1 MHFGLTPPE
10 FGCTSQAKGGFEL
23 KAKTMLYWAAT
34 SLIALETLLGGV
46 VDLTHGRTGV
56 VSGPVVTQVVTSLGY
71 PVYILAIL
79 GIFKVPGAV
88 IIVVPGFLRLK
99 EWAYAGIAF
108 ELSGAVASNVEC
120 GKWGDSIAPLS
131 LLCLAIASWA
141 LRPAGRTL
149 GTLFPANLHKRN
161 RSNAAASDLTPRVV
175 APDDAPSGNLA
186 CPKST

>member
-1 MHFGLTPPE
+1 M
-10 FGCTSQAKGGFEL
+10 SQAKGGFEM
-23 KAKTMLYWAAT
+23 KAKTMLYWATT
-34 SLIALETLLGGV
+34 SLIALETFLGGV

-71 PVYILAIL
+71 PVYILAIIS
-79 GIFKVPGAV
+79 IFKIPGALT
-88 IIVVPGFLRLK
+88 IVVPGFLRLK

-141 LRPAGRTL
+141 LRPASRTL
-149 GTLFPANLHKRN
+149 GSLFAADGHKGN
-161 RSNAAASDLTPRVV
+161 RWNAAASI
-175 APDDAPSGNLA
+175 
-186 CPKST
+186 